1 MNLLP
6 NKNENVLNT
15 IKEYK
20 DTWAPKHKDVPMLA
34 VLDSVTLLGLG
45 KVERELLLEYF
56 SETRKRNQ
64 ERLRK
69 RDMGINGFTGKYTTL
84 TKMIKK
90 GFFISSPKTKEVI
103 LNPNVVSPRVIKG
116 RFPVGIVEKSKLNV
130 HPYTGAI
137 VNKEYFIHYDLLE
150 LMTEFNKAQNNVLL
164 YFAKNLDVATN
175 SFQFNLSTLAKTL
188 KVRVGVVKEVLK
200 VLSESNMLIYISD
213 FPIKMLMPSR
223 DYHIML
229 NPRWFIKS
237 MSNYVA
243 FRYAFNF
250 FSRVIATGYPINAG
264 VFNIYVGD
272 SVTSVKKVK
281 ALYNKAHKTLTEN
294 NKKLTLAYKE
304 GTHLDLAY
312 IETEFIKIKEEYI
325 NTNY

>member
-6 NKNENVLNT
+6 NKNENVLSSM
-15 IKEYK
+15 KEYK

-34 VLDSVTLLGLG
+34 VLDSVTLLRLG

-56 SETRKRNQ
+56 SETRELNQ

-69 RDMGINGFTGKYTTL
+69 SDIGINGFTGKYTTL

-90 GFFISSPKTKEVI
+90 GFFISNPKAKEVI

-116 RFPVGIVEKSKLNV
+116 RFPVDVVEKSKLNV

-137 VNKEYFIHYDLLE
+137 VNKEYFIHYDILE
-150 LMTEFNKAQNNVLL
+150 LMTEFSKAQNTVLL
-164 YFAKNLDVATN
+164 HLVKNLDVETN
-175 SFQFNLSTLAKTL
+175 SFKFNLSMLAKTL
-188 KVRVGVVKEVLK
+188 KVRVGVVKTVLK
-200 VLSESNMLIYISD
+200 ELTESDMLIHVSD
-213 FPIKMLMPSR
+213 FPIKVLMPSR

-237 MSNYVA
+237 MTSYVA
-243 FRYAFNF
+243 FRYAFSF
-250 FSRVIATGYPINAG
+250 FSRVISTGYPINAG

-272 SVTSVKKVK
+272 SVTSIKKVK
-281 ALYNKAHKTLTEN
+281 ALYNKAHKTLEEN
-294 NKKLTLAYKE
+294 SKKITLAYKE